1 MPCVHCSAAVVAIAV
16 PPAVRAH
23 APAEEVAVC
32 TRCLRI
38 TPADAAVDAS
48 ARSGLRGRE
57 TGAGTG
63 AGPEPEAA
71 TETETETAATLSAI
85 DPAFPAGEA
94 GVALALCCGQ
104 LDSLVHNRSSITA
117 LIEYAERAG
126 VDVFSFFERLDA
138 EHAAFDLERRRKAL
152 YELL

>member
-23 APAEEVAVC
+23 APAEEVAIC

-48 ARSGLRGRE
+48 ARGRE

-63 AGPEPEAA
+63 AGPEPEA
-71 TETETETAATLSAI
+71 TTETETAETLSAI

-117 LIEYAERAG
+117 LIEHAERAG